1 MSLSLPTFL
10 QAPGDAARSIRR
22 LLFPLLLLF
31 LLLPVGPSVNAATV
45 AERLDRHPLQLASV
59 HAAAAYLDSGEVLV
73 SKRADI
79 PVPIASLTKVMTAIV
94 VLDSGEPLDEWLTIV
109 ERQHTVEKNAYSRI
123 RVGSRLTRGELVRL
137 ALMSSENLAAYVLA
151 HHHPGGRDAFIAAMN
166 DKAAEL
172 GMIQTRLVDSSGLSV
187 GNVSTA
193 SDLLKMLAAANQY
206 EEIRQYSTTPQY
218 TARFRGPRYTK
229 GYGNTNALVSHP
241 NWNVLLSKTGY
252 LTEAGRCLVMV
263 AEMEG
268 RPVAL
273 VFLNSHGTRTP
284 LGDAGRFRRWLA
296 TGDGGAVAPAA
307 REYEQQVAARLASD
321 G

>member
-1 MSLSLPTFL
+1 MRLPLPKRPSAHLRGQL
-10 QAPGDAARSIRR
+10 QTVR
-22 LLFPLLLLF
+22 LLFTLLVAF
-31 LLLPVGPSVNAATV
+31 LLTLPGAAV
-45 AERLDRHPLQLASV
+45 AAERQPLQLASV

-73 SKRADI
+73 SKRSDI
-79 PVPIASLTKVMTAIV
+79 PVPVASLTKLMTAMV

-109 ERQHTVEKNAYSRI
+109 QRRHTVGKNAYSRM
-123 RVGSRLTRGELVRL
+123 RVDSRLPRRELIRL
-137 ALMSSENLAAYVLA
+137 ALMSSENLATYVLA

-172 GMIQTRLVDSSGLSV
+172 GMARTRFVDTSGLSV
-187 GNVSTA
+187 ENVSTA
-193 SDLLKMLAAANQY
+193 SDLLKLLAAANQY
-206 EEIRQYSTTPQY
+206 EEIRQYSTTPHH

-229 GYGNTNALVSHP
+229 GYGNTNSLVSHP

-252 LTEAGRCLVMV
+252 LIEAGRCLAMV
-263 AEMEG
+263 AEMDG
-268 RPVAL
+268 RSVAL
-273 VFLNSHGTRTP
+273 VFLNSHGTRSP

-296 TGDGGAVAPAA
+296 TGEGGTVAPAA